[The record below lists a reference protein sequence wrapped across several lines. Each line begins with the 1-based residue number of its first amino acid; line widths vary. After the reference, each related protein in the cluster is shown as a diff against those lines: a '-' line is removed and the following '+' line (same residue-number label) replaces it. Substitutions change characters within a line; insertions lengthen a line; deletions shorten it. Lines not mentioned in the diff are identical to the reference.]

1 MQKENGYIE
10 HKISVPSEYEEV
22 FSYFYSAKNTAET
35 PVHKILLPTYQTIMV
50 FCFGEKAS
58 LVTQKKTLIV
68 VEKCLVLGP
77 IRQPID
83 YILPPGSEI
92 LVANFKGDAF
102 YRFFGSSWISDT
114 NPIHPDDLVDENCFT
129 HLWHA
134 LENKTS
140 DEERVASILDFS
152 RPYLKNRETGFENIN
167 GFHAENLNPIK
178 AIADKAKQSERNIQ
192 LNFKKY
198 LGFSAKEMLRYQRFL
213 KALEQLNKTVEM
225 SKKADW
231 LTIVETCG
239 YYDQSQLIH
248 DFKHYLGLTP
258 TQFLRFQEEICVPGF
273 NQT

>member
-10 HKISVPSEYEEV
+10 HKIAVPSEYEEV
-22 FSYFYSAKNTAET
+22 FSYFYSAKNTVET
-35 PVHKILLPTYQTIMV
+35 PIHKTLLPTYQTIMV

-58 LVTQKKTLIV
+58 LVTQKKTLIE

-83 YILPPGSEI
+83 YILPPDSEL

-114 NPIHPDDLVDENCFT
+114 NPIHPDDLVGENCFT
-129 HLWHA
+129 HLWHT

-152 RPYLKNRETGFENIN
+152 RPYLKSRETGFESIS

-178 AIADKAKQSERNIQ
+178 VIADKAKQSERNIQ

-231 LTIVETCG
+231 LAIVETCG

-258 TQFLRFQEEICVPGF
+258 TQFLRFQEEICIPDF
-273 NQT
+273 DQT